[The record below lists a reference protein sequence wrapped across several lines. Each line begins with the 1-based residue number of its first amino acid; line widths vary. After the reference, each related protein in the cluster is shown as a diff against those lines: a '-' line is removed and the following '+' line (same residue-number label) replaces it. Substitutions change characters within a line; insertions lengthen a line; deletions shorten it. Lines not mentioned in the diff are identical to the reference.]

1 MGALSKIV
9 STVISA
15 FVFEFERLR
24 ARRTRAG
31 SRARLVK
38 KRTGQTG
45 KRTAGRKR
53 TRWVMCEQ
61 CQRNRMACTGNCG
74 RCFECCTRHGK
85 AMTW

>member
-1 MGALSKIV
+1 MGALSKVI

-31 SRARLVK
+31 SSARLLK
-38 KRTGQTG
+38 KRPGRGG
-45 KRTAGRKR
+45 KRTASRKR
-53 TRWVMCEQ
+53 TRWVLCEK
-61 CQRNRMACTGNCG
+61 CQRDRMACAKNCG

-85 AMTW
+85 AMIW